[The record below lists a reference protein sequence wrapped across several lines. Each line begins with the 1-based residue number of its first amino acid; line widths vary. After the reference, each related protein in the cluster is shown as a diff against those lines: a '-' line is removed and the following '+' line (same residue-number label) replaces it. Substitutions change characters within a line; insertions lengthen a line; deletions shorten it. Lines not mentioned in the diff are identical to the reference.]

1 MNNTINIGNR
11 IIFKDKIASIAVFK
25 TRESSLFDYV
35 APKKHKKFNFKKFCY
50 ETVVSVGY
58 FKSIFGRNITF
69 DDIRNRG
76 NTLSY
81 NEHYYLGNNG
91 THPVVMCKPKLTIFM
106 VGDDVAFKT
115 FFDTDEELDN
125 FMETEFKK

>member
-11 IIFKDKIASIAVFK
+11 IIFKDKIASIGVCK

-35 APKKHKKFNFKKFCY
+35 VPKKHKKINFKKFCY
-50 ETVVSVGY
+50 ETAVRVGY
-58 FKSIFGRNITF
+58 FKSIFDSNTTF
-69 DDIRNRG
+69 DDIRNMG
-76 NTLSY
+76 DKLSC

-106 VGDDVAFKT
+106 VGDAFQYI
-115 FFDTDEELDN
+115 F
-125 FMETEFKK
+125 